1 MILQNNLNR
10 KGRMELTNR
19 KWSIMGQEYYYKLP
33 MYLRTANKISKFKK
47 GLREWISNY
56 IPIAEAD

>member
-1 MILQNNLNR
+1 
-10 KGRMELTNR
+10 MELTNR